1 MDARI
6 TKQRLSNLLAYD
18 WLKIVIAIVLS
29 VTVLSV
35 FFTMVRTRPTDA
47 QTYTVYGYTGVYRGQ
62 DFNTIGDSLKSGV
75 FSYDVLE
82 TTVESFEGNA
92 YSNAAFSA
100 RRAAG
105 EGTVLFVSD
114 FDEDGEEGE
123 KVSDLHSLVTEYLIQ
138 PDTERET
145 LGLVV
150 DVREYIA
157 EGAEYL
163 KRFFGENWREGSLDE
178 EAARACFEARNSK
191 DKRFR
196 FNREKYEAGVK
207 SEYERLEQ
215 LRKDYIF
222 VLSAFEEGTFTYT
235 EHTTAMGN
243 TYAVGIRLGAL
254 KNIAN
259 LFYYTDGSGAQTA
272 LELNLTVLNNS
283 DRLGDLKYETYT
295 FLRYLAEK
303 YA

>member
-18 WLKIVIAIVLS
+18 WLKIVIAIAVSVAALS
-29 VTVLSV
+29 I
-35 FFTMVRTRPTDA
+35 FFTMVRTRPTRA
-47 QTYTVYGYTGVYRGQ
+47 QTYTVYSYTGLYRGR
-62 DFNTIGDSLKSGV
+62 DFSTLDDSLRSGV
-75 FSYDVLE
+75 FSYDIL
-82 TTVESFEGNA
+82 TTVSESFEGNA
-92 YSNAAFSA
+92 YGGVVLAA

-114 FDEDGEEGE
+114 FDADGEEGE
-123 KVSDLHSLVTEYLIQ
+123 KVSDLHALVTEYLFEA
-138 PDTERET
+138 DNGRET
-145 LGLVV
+145 LGLIV
-150 DVREYIA
+150 DAREYIA

-163 KRFFGENWREGSLDE
+163 TRFFGENWREGTLDE
-178 EAARACFEARNSK
+178 AAARECFASRNRK

-196 FNREKYEAGVK
+196 YNTEKYEAGVK
-207 SEYERLEQ
+207 SEYARLEQ
-215 LRKDYIF
+215 LREDYIF
-222 VLSAFEEGTFTYT
+222 VLNAFENNTFGYT
-235 EHTTAMGN
+235 EHTTEAGN

-254 KNIAN
+254 KNISN

-272 LELNLTVLNNS
+272 LELNLTVLDNG
-283 DRLGDLKYETYT
+283 DALGDLKYETYT

>member
-18 WLKIVIAIVLS
+18 WLKIVIAIAFS
-29 VTVLSV
+29 VAVLSV

-47 QTYTVYGYTGVYRGQ
+47 QTYTVYGYTGLHRGK
-62 DFNTIGDSLKSGV
+62 DFNTIDESLKSGV
-75 FSYDVLE
+75 FSYDILE
-82 TTVESFEGNA
+82 TTTESFEGNA
-92 YSNAAFSA
+92 YSTAAFTA

-114 FDEDGEEGE
+114 FDADGEEGE
-123 KVSDLHSLVTEYLIQ
+123 KVSDLHNLITEYLIQ
-138 PDTERET
+138 ANTERET

-150 DVREYIA
+150 DAREYVA
-157 EGAEYL
+157 EGAQYL
-163 KRFFGENWREGSLDE
+163 KRFFGENWREGTLDE
-178 EAARACFEARNSK
+178 AAARECFEARNSK

-196 FNREKYEAGVK
+196 FNKAKYEAGVK
-207 SEYERLEQ
+207 SEYARLEK
-215 LRKDYIF
+215 LREDYIF
-222 VLSAFEEGTFTYT
+222 VLDAFEAGTFSYT
-235 EHTTAMGN
+235 EHTTDMGN

-254 KNIAN
+254 KNISN
-259 LFYYTDGSGAQTA
+259 LFYYTDASGAQTA
-272 LELNLTVLNNS
+272 QELNLTVLNNG
-283 DRLGDLKYETYT
+283 DGLGDLKYETYT